1 MKAVQCNWIPVDKLA
16 EYLLMTTTKKL
27 QKQVQTFEDLIRL
40 NDEAKLKVALSQ
52 QPMSSTH

>member
-27 QKQVQTFEDLIRL
+27 FFLRKMEHFVT
-40 NDEAKLKVALSQ
+40 Q
-52 QPMSSTH
+52 QIK